1 MIPLKTSAYLLIV
14 KGDCDARWENFGYC
28 CKIWKLRLRS
38 KNVNKNGIDMIFE
51 IRFKGNDNGIIEE
64 LMKVEG
70 IQNVSLLV
78 HDGEVKN

>member
-1 MIPLKTSAYLLIV
+1 
-14 KGDCDARWENFGYC
+14 
-28 CKIWKLRLRS
+28 
-38 KNVNKNGIDMIFE
+38 MIFE